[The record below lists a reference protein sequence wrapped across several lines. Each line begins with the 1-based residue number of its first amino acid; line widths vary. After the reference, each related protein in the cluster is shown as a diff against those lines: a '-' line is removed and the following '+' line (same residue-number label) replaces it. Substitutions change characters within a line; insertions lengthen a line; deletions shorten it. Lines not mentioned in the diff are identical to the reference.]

1 MCERLEIEDVR
12 KTKQPLYFRF
22 ELMLN
27 NVIGGYDYR
36 QAHLF
41 HSFFFFL
48 WGKYIGTNSLFYER
62 AHSHKKQKERCNQTL
77 HPYFHFRR

>member
-22 ELMLN
+22 ELVLN

-41 HSFFFFL
+41 SFFFSFFFC
-48 WGKYIGTNSLFYER
+48 GENIETNSLFYER
-62 AHSHKKQKERCNQTL
+62 AHIYKKVEGRV
-77 HPYFHFRR
+77 